1 MAEAGKTSKSSPKVS
16 KSPRQGKTAQQPAD
30 AIDPKVA
37 AFVEA
42 SGSDLTA
49 SNEQTPTPVQQSSE
63 SLLTSDSDAPKRGRK
78 KLGEGKRKIQTP
90 IMIPRPLLDQV
101 DEHVEAL
108 GTGMSR
114 SVWICEAIKER
125 LDRQR
130 QSSS

>member
-16 KSPRQGKTAQQPAD
+16 KSPRGKTTPQSTD

-49 SNEQTPTPVQQSSE
+49 STDQTAIPLQQSSE
-63 SLLTSDSDAPKRGRK
+63 SLPTSDSDKPKRGRK

-130 QSSS
+130 QPSS